1 MARGDTYRSRS
12 RSGSI
17 PDIDEDDEENEED
30 HSGSSEEDEDGGDKM
45 QNGGSQMAIESDEE
59 RDESGDEGSSMLLGS
74 VSSEVATPATT
85 TSGPMDE
92 DEDFRPA
99 TITLTKGDT
108 AIDDDLDMV
117 SDGSSDPGL
126 GDLYLFGP
134 EFSPAHLS
142 SSPDII
148 VEVVRNPGTE
158 QPISEPEPISEQSR
172 ERSTSIQPTAAAAA
186 TDIYCPVVLDTE
198 VIVHSNVPC
207 DFTKQPQDIGSED
220 HQETLL
226 ETVDFDENAGPPE
239 QEEREDDQT
248 NVQNGAVVDEG
259 SRPRRES
266 GVLDEEVYE
275 DGNEE
280 ASAEHDIQIPDYL
293 RPYAVAPVHWDPDTK
308 VTPPLL
314 LRGVLRPYQQ
324 SGLEWLASLHVNKL
338 NGILADEMGLG

>member
-1 MARGDTYRSRS
+1 
-12 RSGSI
+12 
-17 PDIDEDDEENEED
+17 
-30 HSGSSEEDEDGGDKM
+30 M

-142 SSPDII
+142 GSPDII
-148 VEVVRNPGTE
+148 VEVVRNTGTE
-158 QPISEPEPISEQSR
+158 QPVSEPEPISEQSR

-186 TDIYCPVVLDTE
+186 TDISCPVVLDTE

-239 QEEREDDQT
+239 QEELEDDQT
-248 NVQNGAVVDEG
+248 NVRNGAVVDEG
-259 SRPRRES
+259 SRPHRES